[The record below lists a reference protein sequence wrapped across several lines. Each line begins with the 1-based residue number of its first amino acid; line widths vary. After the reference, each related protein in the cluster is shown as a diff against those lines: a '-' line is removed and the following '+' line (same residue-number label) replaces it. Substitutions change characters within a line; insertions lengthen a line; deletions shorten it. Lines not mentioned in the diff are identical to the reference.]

1 MRFLADRPES
11 FRKENPMRTKISSI
25 HFKASDS
32 LKEFAE
38 EEAKRLEKFSDEILN
53 CEIEFSYTKT
63 EKDVHLHVNV
73 NGSVLDATGSSDDFK
88 KSIVFAVDKI
98 EQQLK
103 KLKGKQQTKRVTGP
117 ATPAEE

>member
-1 MRFLADRPES
+1 
-11 FRKENPMRTKISSI
+11 MRTKISSI

-32 LKEFAE
+32 LREFAE

>member
-1 MRFLADRPES
+1 MRA
-11 FRKENPMRTKISSI
+11 KISSI

-38 EEAKRLEKFSDEILN
+38 NEVQRLQKFSDEILN

-63 EKDVHLHVNV
+63 EKEAHIHISV
-73 NGSVLDATGSSDDFK
+73 NGTVLNAVGTTDDFN
-88 KSIVFAVDKI
+88 KSVVSAVDKL

-103 KLKGKQQTKRVTGP
+103 KLKGKQQAKRVASDP
-117 ATPAEE
+117 E

>member
-1 MRFLADRPES
+1 
-11 FRKENPMRTKISSI
+11 MRTKISSI

-38 EEAKRLEKFSDEILN
+38 TEVRRLEKFSDEILN
-53 CEIEFSYTKT
+53 CEVEFSYIKT

-73 NGSVLDATGSSDDFK
+73 NGSVLDATGSSDDFN
-88 KSIVFAVDKI
+88 KSVVLAVDKV

-103 KLKGKQQTKRVTGP
+103 KLKGKQKTRRAAGP
-117 ATPAEE
+117 AEQPAADEEE